1 MSEEEGYVA
10 EQERMREEL
19 DCLIVVHK
27 HGLEG
32 TAERLAA
39 HLGLTKQ
46 YRQEINAYA
55 NSASVG

>member
-1 MSEEEGYVA
+1 MSQDEGHQA

-19 DCLIVVHK
+19 DCLVVIHK

-32 TAERLAA
+32 TAKTLAA

-46 YRQEINAYA
+46 YQQEIDARA
-55 NSASVG
+55 RTASVG

>member
-1 MSEEEGYVA
+1 MSEEEGHLA

-19 DCLIVVHK
+19 DCLIVIRN

-32 TAERLAA
+32 TAKTLAA

-46 YRQEINAYA
+46 FQQELIERGTNAA
-55 NSASVG
+55 NQ

>member
-1 MSEEEGYVA
+1 MSEEEAHMA

-46 YRQEINAYA
+46 YQQEIIERGNHAA
-55 NSASVG
+55 NQ